1 MSERKNQVMAVH
13 GGEVFRRALKYGIE
27 IDKIIDFSANINPL
41 GLPPGVDSALY
52 EALRNLANYPE
63 IDGESLRF
71 SVAERH
77 NLAAENV
84 IVGNGSS
91 ALIYLLTR
99 VLQPK
104 KSMIWSPTF
113 TEYERALRQVHSEVE
128 NFDCLNPEKNIPLEK
143 IIASTVE
150 ARPELVFIC
159 NPNNPTG
166 YLWSIIELEKII
178 SAFKKAG
185 IICVLDEAFIDFV
198 GFAASCGSRVEEF
211 DNLIVLRSL
220 TKIYALAGIRCGY
233 LLSSRLLNQRLVSC
247 LEPWSV
253 NTLALNAAVTALAN
267 DDEFIEKTLT
277 FIADERAHL
286 SHKLNQL
293 QFLKSYP
300 AAANYILTR
309 VDSKINCAELRD
321 YLFARDNILIRLCG
335 DYVGLSDNFVRFAV
349 KSRAE
354 NCQLIEGLSAFQNEK
369 IIGCQGSS
377 KLCDCL
383 I

>member
-1 MSERKNQVMAVH
+1 MSERKNQALAVH
-13 GGEVFRRALKYGIE
+13 GGEVFRQARKYGIR
-27 IDKIIDFSANINPL
+27 IDEIIDFSANINPL
-41 GLPPGVDSALY
+41 GLPPGVDSALQ
-52 EALRNLANYPE
+52 EALSNLANYPE

-99 VLQPK
+99 ALQPK
-104 KSMIWSPTF
+104 KSIIWSPTF
-113 TEYERALRQVHSEVE
+113 TEYERALKQAHSEVV
-128 NFDCLNPEKNIPLEK
+128 NFDCLNPGKKITLEK
-143 IIASTVE
+143 IIASTVK
-150 ARPELVFIC
+150 ARPDLVFIC

-166 YLWSIIELEKII
+166 HLWSIMDLEKII
-178 SAFKKAG
+178 SDFKKAG
-185 IICVLDEAFIDFV
+185 IILVLDEAFIDFV

-233 LLSSRLLNQRLVSC
+233 LLSGRSLNWRLLSC

-267 DDEFIEKTLT
+267 DNEFIEKTRA
-277 FIADERAHL
+277 FIAEERAYL
-286 SHKLNQL
+286 GNGLNKLE
-293 QFLKSYP
+293 FLKSYP

-309 VDSKINCAELRD
+309 MDSKINGKKLRD
-321 YLFARDNILIRLCG
+321 YLFSRDNILIRLCG
-335 DYVGLSDNFVRFAV
+335 DYAGLSDNFVRFAV
-349 KSRAE
+349 KNRAE
-354 NCQLIEGLSAFQNEK
+354 NQRLLKGLSAFQEEK
-369 IIGCQGSS
+369 ITGSRS
-377 KLCDCL
+377 Y